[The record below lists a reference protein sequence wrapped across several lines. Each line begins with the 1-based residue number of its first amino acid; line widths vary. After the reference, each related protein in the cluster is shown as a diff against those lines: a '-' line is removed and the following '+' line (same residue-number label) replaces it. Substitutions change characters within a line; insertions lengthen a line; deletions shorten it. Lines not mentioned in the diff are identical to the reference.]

1 MTLELAERVAPGEVV
16 GLDMEPSVLD
26 QARALASERGT
37 DNVRFEQGNVYALP
51 YADDTF
57 DVLYSHALMSH
68 LHEPARALAEM
79 WRVLKPT
86 GMAAV
91 VENDPAT
98 FVVSPS
104 GSAMERFLELGSRS
118 SATAR

>member
-1 MTLELAERVAPGEVV
+1 MQRRTLTNCAPFLLRHLRSGMTVLDCGCGAGSMTLELAERVAPGEVV

-68 LHEPARALAEM
+68 LHEPAAL
-79 WRVLKPT
+79 WLRC
-86 GMAAV
+86 G
-91 VENDPAT
+91 
-98 FVVSPS
+98 
-104 GSAMERFLELGSRS
+104 GY
-118 SATAR
+118 